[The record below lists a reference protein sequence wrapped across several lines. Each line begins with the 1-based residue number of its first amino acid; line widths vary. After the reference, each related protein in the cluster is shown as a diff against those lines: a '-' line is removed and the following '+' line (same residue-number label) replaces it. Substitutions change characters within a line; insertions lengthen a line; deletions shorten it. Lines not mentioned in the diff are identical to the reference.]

1 MTETLTTVP
10 LMERVLFLRRVP
22 LFADLPPQDLRPI
35 AEVATEHSFEDGDAI
50 AAQGE
55 TGDEMHVIVSGHVLV
70 AVDEGGATRTLAVR
84 TVGDVI
90 GEMAV
95 ITSRP
100 RMAGLVARGPVRL
113 LSIAR
118 RPFEAI
124 LRERPE
130 ISLAVMRELCD
141 RLAGR
146 DVISSSGHRADA
158 PSQPTRPE

>member
-1 MTETLTTVP
+1 
-10 LMERVLFLRRVP
+10 

-35 AEVATEHSFEDGDAI
+35 AEVATEHSFDDGDAI
-50 AAQGE
+50 AGQGE
-55 TGDEMHVIVSGHVLV
+55 TGDQMHVIVSGHVLV
-70 AVDEGGATRTLAVR
+70 VVDESGATRTLAVR
-84 TVGDVI
+84 TEGDVI

-130 ISLAVMRELCD
+130 ISLAVMRVLCE
-141 RLAGR
+141 RLADR
-146 DVISSSGHRADA
+146 DAGPSVGVGGDPPAD
-158 PSQPTRPE
+158 